1 MPDIRRRTPLLALCL
16 LLALSALPQD
26 GFAQASS
33 APQLDYT
40 VRVADASA
48 HLFHITI
55 KVTNAAS
62 PTTDFSLP
70 AWTPGWYTIMPYAA
84 NVMRLHAKDAQ
95 GDRLSLRAV
104 DKQTWRV
111 ETKGSKSITV
121 EYDYLA
127 NNLSVNGAD
136 LNARRGYFMGTNLF
150 LYVPGHTTDTPST
163 VRFETPAGWR
173 VATGLTRTNEA
184 NVFRARSY
192 DHLVDCPVVM
202 GDYDEE
208 TVTVQGKTV
217 HIVIDQKGQY
227 DAGQRWQ
234 LREMTARVVESQ
246 AKMFGG
252 LPYEDY
258 WVLFVTGPNLR
269 VGGAL
274 EHENSTNIM
283 AGREMPKAVKAV
295 MGGVSHEHFH
305 VWNVKRLKPAAL
317 IPYDYSRETYF
328 RELWFAEGVTS
339 YYTDVH
345 LRRARV
351 ITPEEHLQALADGIE
366 SLQENEA
373 RRWISAADASVTT
386 WTTYTGGGPF
396 TVNYYNKGLL
406 IGMLLDL
413 EIRAATAGKRGLD
426 DVLRQ
431 MFESHFKQ
439 GRGYTVEDVERE
451 CSQVAGRSFKDFFA
465 RYVTG
470 TEELDYNAALAHVG
484 LRLDQQSQGQTY
496 LGVQVDYGEEA
507 KVGSVAVG
515 SPAEAAGV
523 KPGDVL
529 VAVGEIKVAADNGWA
544 DEFRKRY
551 TKSGEPFAIKVRRGG
566 EAVEL
571 KAVTKVRGKTECRI
585 VEVENATEAQRALRG
600 KWLEIYD

>member
-1 MPDIRRRTPLLALCL
+1 MRADKRLLPFLALCL
-16 LLALSALPQD
+16 TLALSAAPER
-26 GFAQASS
+26 GFAQASA
-33 APQLDYT
+33 APQLNYT
-40 VRVADASA
+40 VRVADAA
-48 HLFHITI
+48 EHLFHVTLQ
-55 KVTNAAS
+55 VTNAAS
-62 PTTDFSLP
+62 PTMDFSLP

-84 NVMRLHAKDAQ
+84 NVMRLQAKDAQ
-95 GDRLSLRAV
+95 GNRLPLRAV

-111 ETKGSKSITV
+111 ETKGNKSITV
-121 EYDYLA
+121 EYDYFA

-136 LNARRGYFMGTNLF
+136 LNERRGYFLGTNLF
-150 LYVPGHTTDTPST
+150 LYVLGHTTDTPST

-173 VATGLTRTNEA
+173 VATGLPRAGEP
-184 NVFRARSY
+184 NVFRARNY

-208 TVTVQGKTV
+208 TASVQGKTV
-217 HIVIDQKGQY
+217 HVVIDQKGQY
-227 DAGQRWQ
+227 NAEQRRQ
-234 LREMTARVVESQ
+234 LRDLTARVVESQ

-258 WVLFVTGPNLR
+258 WTLFVTGPNLR

-274 EHENSTNIM
+274 EHENSTNLM
-283 AGREMPKAVKAV
+283 QREMPRDVRAVI
-295 MGGVSHEHFH
+295 GTVSHEHFH

-317 IPYDYSRETYF
+317 MPYDYSRETYF

-351 ITPEEHLQALADGIE
+351 ITPEEHLQELARAVAF
-366 SLQENEA
+366 LQENDA
-373 RRWISAADASVTT
+373 RHWISAADASVTT

-413 EIRAATAGKRGLD
+413 EIRGATAGKRSLD
-426 DVLRQ
+426 DVMRQ
-431 MFESHFKQ
+431 LYEGHFKQ
-439 GRGYTVEDVERE
+439 GRGYTVEDVEQV
-451 CSQVAGRSFKDFFA
+451 CSQLAGRSFKDFFA

-470 TEELDYNAALAHVG
+470 TDELDYNAALAHVG
-484 LRLDQQSQGQTY
+484 LRLDQQGQGQTY
-496 LGVQVDYGEEA
+496 LGLQVNYGEEA
-507 KVGSVAVG
+507 KVGAVAAG

-529 VAVGEIKVAADNGWA
+529 VAVGEIKVASDNGWA
-544 DEFRKRY
+544 DDFRKRY
-551 TKSGEPFAIKVRRGG
+551 TKAGEPFTIRVKRGG
-566 EAVEL
+566 AATEL
-571 KAVTKVRGKTECRI
+571 KAVTKLRGKTDYRI
-585 VEVENATEAQRALRG
+585 VEVENATEAQRELRRG
-600 KWLEIYD
+600 WLDQ

>member
-1 MPDIRRRTPLLALCL
+1 MRADKRLLPFLALCL
-16 LLALSALPQD
+16 TLAFSAAPER
-26 GFAQASS
+26 GFGQAST
-33 APQLDYT
+33 APQLNYT
-40 VRVADASA
+40 VRVADAA
-48 HLFHITI
+48 EHLFHVTI
-55 KVTNAAS
+55 QVTNAAS

-84 NVMRLHAKDAQ
+84 NVMRLQAKDAQ
-95 GDRLSLRAV
+95 GNRLPLRAV

-111 ETKGSKSITV
+111 ETKGNKSITV
-121 EYDYLA
+121 EYDYFA

-136 LNARRGYFMGTNLF
+136 LNERRGYFLGTNLF
-150 LYVPGHTTDTPST
+150 LYVLGHTTDTPST

-173 VATGLTRTNEA
+173 VATGLPRAGEP
-184 NVFRARSY
+184 NVFRARNY

-208 TVTVQGKTV
+208 TASVQGKTV
-217 HIVIDQKGQY
+217 HVVIDQKGQY
-227 DAGQRWQ
+227 NAEQRRQ
-234 LREMTARVVESQ
+234 LRDLTARVVESQ

-252 LPYEDY
+252 LPYDDY
-258 WVLFVTGPNLR
+258 WALFVTGPNLR

-274 EHENSTNIM
+274 EHENSTNLM
-283 AGREMPKAVKAV
+283 QREMPRDVRAVI
-295 MGGVSHEHFH
+295 GTVSHEHFH

-317 IPYDYSRETYF
+317 MPYDYSRETYF

-351 ITPEEHLQALADGIE
+351 ITPEEHLQELARAVAF
-366 SLQENEA
+366 LQENDA
-373 RRWISAADASVTT
+373 RHWISAADASVTT

-413 EIRAATAGKRGLD
+413 EIRGATAGKRSLD
-426 DVLRQ
+426 DVMRQ
-431 MFESHFKQ
+431 LYEGHFKQ
-439 GRGYTVEDVERE
+439 GRGYTVEDVEQV
-451 CSQVAGRSFKDFFA
+451 CSQLAGRSFKDFFA

-470 TEELDYNAALAHVG
+470 TDELDYNAALAHVG
-484 LRLDQQSQGQTY
+484 LRLDQQGQGQTY
-496 LGVQVDYGEEA
+496 LGLQVNYGEEA
-507 KVGSVAVG
+507 KVGAVAAG

-529 VAVGEIKVAADNGWA
+529 VAVGEIKVASDNGWA
-544 DEFRKRY
+544 DDFRKRY
-551 TKSGEPFAIKVRRGG
+551 TKAGEPFTIRVKRGG
-566 EAVEL
+566 AATEL
-571 KAVTKVRGKTECRI
+571 KGVTKLRGKTDYRI
-585 VEVENATEAQRALRG
+585 VEVENVTEAQRELRRG
-600 KWLEIYD
+600 WLE

>member
-1 MPDIRRRTPLLALCL
+1 MRADQRLLSLLALCL
-16 LLALSALPQD
+16 TLAFSAAPER
-26 GFAQASS
+26 GFGQAST
-33 APQLDYT
+33 APQLNYT
-40 VRVADASA
+40 VRVADAA
-48 HLFHITI
+48 EHLFHVTI
-55 KVTNAAS
+55 QVTNAAS

-84 NVMRLHAKDAQ
+84 NVMRLQAKDAQ
-95 GDRLSLRAV
+95 GNRLPLRAV

-111 ETKGSKSITV
+111 ETKGNKSITV
-121 EYDYLA
+121 EYDYFA

-136 LNARRGYFMGTNLF
+136 LNERRGYFLGTNLF
-150 LYVPGHTTDTPST
+150 LYVLGHTTDTPST

-173 VATGLTRTNEA
+173 VATGLPRAGEA
-184 NVFRARSY
+184 NVFRARNY

-208 TVTVQGKTV
+208 TASVQGKTV
-217 HIVIDQKGQY
+217 HVVIDQKGQY
-227 DAGQRWQ
+227 NAEQRRQ
-234 LREMTARVVESQ
+234 LRDLTARVVESQ

-252 LPYEDY
+252 LPYDDY
-258 WVLFVTGPNLR
+258 WALFVTGPNLR

-274 EHENSTNIM
+274 EHENSTNLM
-283 AGREMPKAVKAV
+283 QREMPRDVRAVI
-295 MGGVSHEHFH
+295 GTVSHEHFH

-317 IPYDYSRETYF
+317 MPYDYSRETYF

-351 ITPEEHLQALADGIE
+351 ITPEEHLQELARAVAF
-366 SLQENEA
+366 LQENDA
-373 RRWISAADASVTT
+373 RHWISAADASVTT

-413 EIRAATAGKRGLD
+413 EIRGATAGKRSLD
-426 DVLRQ
+426 DVMRQ
-431 MFESHFKQ
+431 LYEGHFKQ
-439 GRGYTVEDVERE
+439 GRGYTVEDVEQV
-451 CSQVAGRSFKDFFA
+451 CSQLAGRSFKDFFA

-470 TEELDYNAALAHVG
+470 TDELDYNAALAHVG
-484 LRLDQQSQGQTY
+484 LRLDQQGQGQTY
-496 LGVQVDYGEEA
+496 LGLQVNYGEEA
-507 KVGSVAVG
+507 KVGAVAAG

-529 VAVGEIKVAADNGWA
+529 VAVGEIKVASDNGWA
-544 DEFRKRY
+544 DDFRKRY
-551 TKSGEPFAIKVRRGG
+551 TKAGEPFTIRVKRGG
-566 EAVEL
+566 AATEL
-571 KAVTKVRGKTECRI
+571 KAVTKLRGKTDYRI
-585 VEVENATEAQRALRG
+585 VEVENATEAQRELRRG
-600 KWLEIYD
+600 WLDQ

>member
-1 MPDIRRRTPLLALCL
+1 MPAARRAFLFAPCL
-16 LLALSALPQD
+16 LLALVASPQRS
-26 GFAQASS
+26 FAQTSS

-40 VRVADASA
+40 VRVADAA
-48 HLFHITI
+48 EHLFHITI
-55 KVTNAAS
+55 RVTNAAS

-84 NVMRLHAKDAQ
+84 NVMRLQAKDAQ
-95 GDRLSLRAV
+95 GNRLPLRAV

-136 LNARRGYFMGTNLF
+136 LNERRGYFMGTNLF
-150 LYVPGHTTDTPST
+150 FYVPGHTTDTPST

-173 VATGLTRTNEA
+173 VATGLPRAGEA
-184 NVFRARSY
+184 NVFRARNY

-208 TVTVQGKTV
+208 TATVAGKTV

-227 DAGQRWQ
+227 NAEQRKQ
-234 LREMTARVVESQ
+234 LRDLTARVIESQ

-252 LPYEDY
+252 LPYDDY

-283 AGREMPKAVKAV
+283 AGREMPRDVKAV

-345 LRRARV
+345 LRRAG
-351 ITPEEHLQALADGIE
+351 ILTPEEHLQALAGAVDF
-366 SLQENEA
+366 LQGNEA
-373 RRWISAADASVTT
+373 RHWISAADASVTT

-396 TVNYYNKGLL
+396 TVNYYNKGAL

-413 EIRAATAGKRGLD
+413 EIRAATAGKRSLD

-431 MFESHFKQ
+431 MYESHFKQ
-439 GRGYTVEDVERE
+439 GRGYTVEDVERA
-451 CSQVAGRSFKDFFA
+451 CSEVAGRSFKDFFA

-470 TEELDYNAALAHVG
+470 TDELDYNASLAHIG
-484 LRLDQQSQGQTY
+484 LRVVEQSQGQPY

-507 KVGSVAVG
+507 KVSSVAAG
-515 SPAEAAGV
+515 SPAAEAGV
-523 KPGDVL
+523 KAGDVL

-544 DEFRKRY
+544 DGFRKRY
-551 TKSGEPFAIKVRRGG
+551 AKAGEPFTIKVKRGG
-566 EAVEL
+566 VATEL
-571 KAVTKVRGKTECRI
+571 KAVTKLRGKTEYRI
-585 VEVENATEAQRALRG
+585 IEVENATEAQRTLRRG
-600 KWLEIYD
+600 WIQ